1 MMATDLMVQVKWRRG
16 EAKMSRGLDGE
27 LVGRMSYC
35 AVCSPL
41 GVFSGE
47 NI

>member
-27 LVGRMSYC
+27 LVGRMSTEHEAATRPC
-35 AVCSPL
+35 LDHTP
-41 GVFSGE
+41 
-47 NI
+47 